1 MNSNLLGL
9 AKKIDSLNSPEF
21 RERLRLAIENSADMS
36 ATDKADIEKMLA
48 LGEEMKTVL
57 GEQSEEFE
65 VNYDRFISAFPK
77 HVEAAELTLR
87 IIGIHECE
95 AMSWPELCNMSK
107 GVSP

>member
-1 MNSNLLGL
+1 MSILDL

-21 RERLRLAIENSADMS
+21 RERMRLAMENSADMS
-36 ATDKADIEKMLA
+36 ATDKADIEKLLA
-48 LGEEMKTVL
+48 LGDEMKTTL

-77 HVEAAELTLR
+77 NVEAAELTLR

-95 AMSWPELCNMSK
+95 AMTRKELLELRDKS
-107 GVSP
+107 